1 MKISGYIRTV
11 LILICFIAGF
21 LVVCLFPDL
30 CDLYTDHIYVK
41 ICNRVSKITGNIRI
55 NLGECI
61 MYLLSLSLVLLL
73 IFLILLIFL
82 RKKKGYKKFT
92 IGYVKTISILL
103 LLMIVVY
110 MFTWAVPFSG
120 KVLGGKVYSKR
131 VTYTNDEVETV
142 LKYLVKNINQ
152 AADEIDIKYV
162 MKGNKYTVE
171 FKSDEEM
178 NVLVIEAL
186 RSMEE
191 DYPRLSGYYPVIK
204 IAYCSDGLDIMNI
217 GGYNYPY
224 TMEPTCNK
232 YVDPLY
238 QPLLNCHEYV
248 HHKGYYKENEA
259 NFISE
264 IALSKSKDP
273 YLRLIAYLDMYYYV
287 SSAYYEKNHK
297 MPDDLPKF
305 TERVKIIQKASY
317 EIRDKKYNEDSH
329 FFSSNEN
336 ISNIIKKT
344 GDKGWEIQGDILK
357 ENSYDGVTLLLFQ
370 FFDTCQ
376 LF

>member
-1 MKISGYIRTV
+1 MKISAYIRIV
-11 LILICFIAGF
+11 LILICLIAGF
-21 LVVCLFPDL
+21 LVVCMFPDL
-30 CDLYTDHIYVK
+30 CDFYSDHIYVK
-41 ICNRVSKITGNIRI
+41 ICNRISKITGNIKI
-55 NLGECI
+55 NLGEII
-61 MYLLSLSLVLLL
+61 MYLMALLL
-73 IFLILLIFL
+73 VFLFIFLILLIFL
-82 RKKKGYKKFT
+82 RKKKDYKKFT
-92 IGYVKTISILL
+92 LGYSKTISVIA
-103 LLMIVVY
+103 LLMVVDY
-110 MFTWAVPFSG
+110 MITWAVPFSG
-120 KVLGGKVYSKR
+120 KVLGGKVYSER
-131 VTYTNDEVETV
+131 VNYTNGEVETI
-142 LKYLVKNINQ
+142 LKYLIKNINA
-152 AADEIDIKYV
+152 AADEIEIKYQ
-162 MKGNKYTVE
+162 MAGNKYIVD
-171 FKSDEEM
+171 FKSEEEM
-178 NVLVIEAL
+178 NYLVIQAL
-186 RSMEE
+186 RSMED
-191 DYPRLSGYYPVIK
+191 DYPRLAGYYPVIK
-204 IAYCSDGLDIMNI
+204 TAYCSDILDIMNI

-264 IALSKSKDP
+264 VALSKSKDP

-287 SSAYYEKNHK
+287 SSSYLENNKK
-297 MPDDLPKF
+297 LPDNLPKIN
-305 TERVKIIQKASY
+305 ERAHIIQKASY

-329 FFSSNEN
+329 VFSSNEN

-370 FFDTCQ
+370 YFETCQ